1 MDGFVIVE
9 EQPVSKSVEEKDFDW
24 EKNKDLKKFLG
35 YLQGKIGKVPSH
47 SGKTTAGCERAITY
61 LKTLDK
67 EISKAIGEDMGC
79 DIDDQAV
86 EKLRKD
92 IRKMIKTLNK
102 RHTEI
107 NEAYDAD
114 DDKFASEIILLK
126 KEAAEASVW
135 VCPECKVE
143 VKPGDEEHETR
154 HKVKEHGQ
162 AADDMAK
169 DAGVG
174 ELKCKKC
181 GVKVKD
187 QRAGKVHAETAHKGE
202 SVSFTDYKKEGSAH
216 ACACEVKQVVAA
228 ADDSCPKCKI
238 KLWATN
244 ENFLEC
250 IACDEVF
257 EKKIVKEAGT
267 PRIQLVMS
275 PFERSIC
282 GIIVNAVV
290 ANGKNVETVYAEL
303 KKKYAFTDRDELGI
317 TQLLI
322 DLGYPVARNFMGMP
336 HSNNI
341 EFATNYQA

>member
-1 MDGFVIVE
+1 MRKTANDVIEIEEMLPEEIMVTDDAPMDGFVIVE

-114 DDKFASEIILLK
+114 DDKFASEIILL
-126 KEAAEASVW
+126 
-135 VCPECKVE
+135 
-143 VKPGDEEHETR
+143 
-154 HKVKEHGQ
+154 
-162 AADDMAK
+162 
-169 DAGVG
+169 
-174 ELKCKKC
+174 
-181 GVKVKD
+181 
-187 QRAGKVHAETAHKGE
+187 
-202 SVSFTDYKKEGSAH
+202 KKEGSAH

-336 HSNNI
+336 HDNSI
-341 EFATNYQA
+341 EFSTNYNA